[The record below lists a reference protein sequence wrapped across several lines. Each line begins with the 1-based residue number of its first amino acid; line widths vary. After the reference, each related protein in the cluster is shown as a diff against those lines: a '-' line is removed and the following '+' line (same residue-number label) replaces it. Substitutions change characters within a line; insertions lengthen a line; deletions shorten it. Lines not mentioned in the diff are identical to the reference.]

1 MRRGEILLLVSFF
14 VATLSG
20 VLAVWLFVNVFGL
33 GPWLSLPLSLL
44 LALAVFILFVVIVTK
59 MGM

>member
-33 GPWLSLPLSLL
+33 GPWSLPLSLL
-44 LALAVFILFVVIVTK
+44 LALAVFILFGVIVTK